1 LQRFRN
7 EQLIAREKILG
18 VHGREEEVLR
28 PPRFSIVITFHNQRG
43 FITEAL
49 GSALSQGNKDCE
61 VIGVDDASTDGSQDI
76 LKQYSESIRLVC
88 LEKNVGACAAR
99 NRGAAL
105 ATGEYL
111 IFLDGDDAFLP
122 WALKIYEQIVN
133 AKKPKMI
140 LASMRWFEG
149 TMPPAGE
156 TPREIGMVEYQD
168 YFRRDRGFGH
178 SASAFIIDRQA
189 FEDVHGWLEG
199 FFPLEDVE
207 LALRLGVAGRTI
219 QILYP
224 PTVHH
229 RAHAHNSVNNVL
241 PFLPALE
248 TVFQGERQGNYPG
261 GKKRQF
267 QRRALLGGVALH
279 WIRRAAKARLRRQAA
294 KLFIHSSPMLL
305 AAAMRRVGILLR
317 GRQPRET
324 IKTID

>member
-1 LQRFRN
+1 VRKK
-7 EQLIAREKILG
+7 QLMEENLG
-18 VHGREEEVLR
+18 GYGRKEGVLG
-28 PPRFSIVITFHNQRG
+28 PPRFSIVITFHNQRR
-43 FITEAL
+43 FINEAL
-49 GSALSQGNKDCE
+49 DSALSQGNKDCE

-76 LKQYSESIRLVC
+76 LKQYSASIRLVC
-88 LEKNVGACAAR
+88 LEKNGGACAAR

-122 WALKIYEQIVN
+122 WALKVYEQIVN
-133 AKKPKMI
+133 AKKPRMI

-156 TPREIGMVEYQD
+156 TPREMSIVEYQD

-178 SASAFIIDRQA
+178 SASAFIVARQA
-189 FEDVHGWLEG
+189 FEEVHGWLEG

-207 LALRLGVAGRTI
+207 LALRLGAAGRTI
-219 QILYP
+219 QILDP
-224 PTVHH
+224 PTIHH
-229 RAHAHNSVNNVL
+229 RAHAQNSVNNIL

-248 TVFQGERQGNYPG
+248 TVFKGERQGCYPG

-267 QRRALLGGVALH
+267 QRRALLGGIALH
-279 WIRRAAKARLRRQAA
+279 WIRRAAKGSLRRQAA
-294 KLFIHSSPMLL
+294 NLFIHSAPMLL
-305 AAAMRRVGILLR
+305 AAAVRRIGILLR

>member
-1 LQRFRN
+1 LQRFRKK
-7 EQLIAREKILG
+7 QLIEREEILG
-18 VHGREEEVLR
+18 VHGREEELLR
-28 PPRFSIVITFHNQRG
+28 PPRFSIVITFHNQRC
-43 FITEAL
+43 FINEAL
-49 GSALSQGNKDCE
+49 DSALSQANKDCE
-61 VIGVDDASTDGSQDI
+61 VIGVDDASSDGSQDI
-76 LKQYSESIRLVC
+76 LKQYSDSIRLVC

-122 WALKIYEQIVN
+122 WAVKLYEQIVN

-149 TMPPAGE
+149 NMPPPGE
-156 TPREIGMVEYQD
+156 TPREIRIVEYRD

-178 SASAFIIDRQA
+178 SASAFIIARQA
-189 FEDVHGWLEG
+189 FEEVHGWREG

-207 LALRLGVAGRTI
+207 LALRLGAAGRTI

-224 PTVHH
+224 PTIHH
-229 RAHAHNSVNNVL
+229 RAHAQNSVNNVL

-248 TVFQGERQGNYPG
+248 TVFKEERQGCYPG
-261 GKKRQF
+261 GKERQF

-279 WIRRAAKARLRRQAA
+279 WIRRAAKAGLRRQAA
-294 KLFIHSSPMLL
+294 SLFIHSSPMLL
-305 AAAMRRVGILLR
+305 AAAMNRIGILLR

-324 IKTID
+324 IKTMD